1 MINKTYRTFV
11 TLILLSIFSV
21 IFISCSKNEVPESQ
35 LEMRDTL
42 IYKKGSSEPF
52 TGREKARVQ
61 DKIIEYDVVNGV
73 KNGEFKLYQANGTLE
88 ISGQIENNKNVGK
101 WQYFYPSGELE
112 SEGYFVNDNP
122 EGKWVWY
129 YPSGNLKEEGNYIK
143 GKRIGLWKQ
152 YDEQGKVLDEK
163 TFELNDS
170 TEIESSLNEKIKP
183 D

>member
-1 MINKTYRTFV
+1 MFKKIYRTII
-11 TLILLSIFSV
+11 ILFFLSIFSV
-21 IFISCSKNEVPESQ
+21 IFISCNKNEVPESQ

-52 TGREKARVQ
+52 TGREKAKVQ

-73 KNGEFKLYQANGTLE
+73 KNGEFKLYQADGTLE
-88 ISGQIENNKNVGK
+88 MSGQIENNKNVGK

-112 SEGYFVNDNP
+112 SEGNFVNNNP
-122 EGKWVWY
+122 EGMWVWY
-129 YPSGNLKEEGNYIK
+129 YPSGKLKEEGSYIK

-152 YDEQGKVLDEK
+152 YDEQGKLLDEK
-163 TFELNDS
+163 NFELNDS
-170 TEIESSLNEKIKP
+170 TDVKSSLDEKIKP